1 MWPPLIEKAWAKT
14 IGNYIQADGGF
25 STNTLH
31 GLTGI
36 PAFEYAFSKKLN
48 SAQAFQLIQ
57 VSDLANF
64 IMVINV
70 DEATKCGIREG
81 HAYTLIGAFT
91 MKDK

>member
-48 SAQAFQLIQ
+48 SAQAF
-57 VSDLANF
+57 
-64 IMVINV
+64 
-70 DEATKCGIREG
+70 
-81 HAYTLIGAFT
+81 
-91 MKDK
+91 

>member
-14 IGNYIQADGGF
+14 IGNYIQADGGY

-36 PAFEYAFSKKLN
+36 PAFEYSFSKKLN

-57 VSDLANF
+57 VSD
-64 IMVINV
+64 
-70 DEATKCGIREG
+70 
-81 HAYTLIGAFT
+81 
-91 MKDK
+91 